1 MWYILIVN
9 NNTVCYLYDCSGERN
24 GYNIPKVTS
33 CAEKLEW
40 LSKDTK
46 EILAAKERGEI
57 PEKVRRLLGDGYLCM
72 YQNLFA
78 GIIILPSD
86 RNLQTL

>member
-1 MWYILIVN
+1 MSP
-9 NNTVCYLYDCSGERN
+9 CPE
-24 GYNIPKVTS
+24 
-33 CAEKLEW
+33 ALEW

-72 YQNLFA
+72 YQNL
-78 GIIILPSD
+78 D
-86 RNLQTL
+86 MTMYK